1 MLRYTFVSSFTSALS
16 ASVRVVASAGARA
29 VDTARFIFGPPPSPV
44 LAGFEGAQD
53 EDADAASLS
62 DVVGRLARRGQSGLE
77 ALSDAIW
84 LAVPKRKTSY
94 SKKRHR
100 QMNPRYAPQ
109 NALNFYPCPKCDQ
122 PGGPFLKLRHHLC
135 PCDQEKLNCVG
146 VRKVRAVFLSLAV
159 APIARLLAQ
168 APQSLPLSH
177 HPPPP
182 PRPSSSDQLRW

>member
-1 MLRYTFVSSFTSALS
+1 MLRYTFVSAFTSALTQG
-16 ASVRVVASAGARA
+16 ARAAASAGARA
-29 VDTARFIFGPPPSPV
+29 VDTARSVFGPPPSPV
-44 LAGFEGAQD
+44 LAGFEGAHD
-53 EDADAASLS
+53 GEDADSAVSLS

-109 NALNFYPCPKCDQ
+109 NALNFYPCPKCDT

-146 VRKVRAVFLSLAV
+146 VRKVRARRRRAE
-159 APIARLLAQ
+159 
-168 APQSLPLSH
+168 
-177 HPPPP
+177 
-182 PRPSSSDQLRW
+182 